1 MAPQDSKKY
10 GLLPPD
16 HPRIGIASCTSN
28 GSNSE
33 RCVVCLV
40 HLVSLV
46 GLTQPNTRDRPDSG
60 LRMLAACF
68 YALIQNQYVT
78 PPGASSLLDWL
89 NAR

>member
-1 MAPQDSKKY
+1 MNGTSGFQEVRSSTSR
-10 GLLPPD
+10 PPSY
-16 HPRIGIASCTSN
+16 RFATNN

-40 HLVSLV
+40 YLVSLV

-78 PPGASSLLDWL
+78 PTGA
-89 NAR
+89 R